1 MDLVA
6 VSVIGGLSLGAIY
19 ALITLGL
26 VLGFRATD
34 TLNFSHGQFMLLAAY
49 LTGKWQAATTLPFFV
64 VALAALVIVGAV
76 GALLYRVVLQRM
88 VGLPHFMPVIATLGF
103 AAVADGIMGIIF
115 GAQQF
120 VVHVPGLPAGF
131 VTIFDARFTLAS
143 IVLTIFGFGLSLALA
158 AGLYFTDLGRRVR
171 AAGQDPLLASQGGI
185 RVHAIYLGSWAV
197 STALAGVAGIVHAS
211 STVVT
216 PGMVEL
222 ALLAFP
228 AMLLGGLDSIGGAIV
243 GGALV
248 GLLQGFVAAYLGGE
262 YVNVI
267 TYCILLLVM
276 LFLPEGFFGTK
287 KVSRV

>member
-1 MDLVA
+1 MDLIA
-6 VSVIGGLSLGAIY
+6 VSIIGGLSLGAIY

-49 LTGKWQAATTLPFFV
+49 LTGKWQASTTLPFPV
-64 VALAALVIVGAV
+64 VAIAALVVVGLV

-103 AAVADGIMGIIF
+103 AAVADGVMGIIF
-115 GAQQF
+115 GAQEF
-120 VVHVPGLPAGF
+120 VITVPGLPEGHF
-131 VTIFDARFTLAS
+131 VIFGARFALSTL
-143 IVLTIFGFGLSLALA
+143 VMTVFGFGLALAVA
-158 AGLYFTDLGRRVR
+158 AGLHFTDMGRRVR

-185 RVHAIYLGSWAV
+185 KVHAIYLGSWFVAA
-197 STALAGVAGIVHAS
+197 ALAGVAGIVHAS

-243 GGALV
+243 GGAIV
-248 GLLQGFVAAYLGGE
+248 GLLQGFVAAFLGGE
-262 YVNVI
+262 YVNVV
-267 TYCILLLVM
+267 TYVSLLLVM
-276 LFLPEGFFGTK
+276 VFLPEGIYGTK